1 MRRDRTWKICANHYS
16 KFMQKV
22 NAFLITNENL
32 PTVTPCMKLKPNC
45 DSDRAWVWSV
55 PADFADETPKP
66 ELLAV
71 RFANSE
77 SQFYPYLE
85 YHLVVI

>member
-1 MRRDRTWKICANHYS
+1 
-16 KFMQKV
+16 MQ
-22 NAFLITNENL
+22 
-32 PTVTPCMKLKPNC
+32 LKPNC

-55 PADFADETPKP
+55 PADFADETPKS

-77 SQFYPYLE
+77 SE
-85 YHLVVI
+85 YCLNAWALPVFHFANVCLLANM